1 MSPHASANGNTI
13 SARLK
18 AQAKFRRT
26 PLRCKEEAARLVHS
40 VWNRVTAWAGPSLI
54 SPEKE
59 QPRHS
64 AILEPSENDT
74 THVLPASRRKA
85 AFMGRTAYRRRQ
97 EQIRSEAI
105 AWQTEFADKS
115 WSMDEIVEQQAY
127 FHRLGRR
134 FGLLREFHEN
144 AVC

>member
-1 MSPHASANGNTI
+1 
-13 SARLK
+13 
-18 AQAKFRRT
+18 
-26 PLRCKEEAARLVHS
+26 
-40 VWNRVTAWAGPSLI
+40 
-54 SPEKE
+54 
-59 QPRHS
+59 
-64 AILEPSENDT
+64 
-74 THVLPASRRKA
+74 
-85 AFMGRTAYRRRQ
+85 MGRTEYRRRQ
-97 EQIRSEAI
+97 EQIRNEAI